1 MSAPVKPAKPGNTRV
16 TGKEQ
21 FYTPAQTALWVVDQV
36 LAALPDTRTRTWLEP
51 SAGTGS
57 FIDALAIRGLT
68 DVVGVDIEPHHD
80 EVVRANFLEW
90 TNSQTEMVAV
100 GNPPFGRNN
109 ALSIPFFNH
118 AATMCDVI
126 AFIVP
131 RSWRKWSVT
140 NRLDRSFHVVLD
152 HDLSINYV
160 NVTGDDVYAKNSLQT
175 CLQIWKKSTTLRDVV
190 KVPDSI
196 YVNKSTPQDA
206 DIAMRVFG
214 YGCGTVLT
222 EFPRVPNTTMMYL
235 KLLEPRA
242 LDALREID
250 FAPYYTNVA
259 YTPAL
264 AFSEIRFAL
273 DQYFATYS

>member
-1 MSAPVKPAKPGNTRV
+1 MSTVAKPVKLGNTRV

-21 FYTPAQTALWVVDQV
+21 FYTPPDTAAWVVDRV
-36 LAALPDTRTRTWLEP
+36 LATIPNTRKKTWLEP
-51 SAGTGS
+51 SAGTGA
-57 FIDALAIRGLT
+57 FIDALAACKIT
-68 DVVGVDIEPHHD
+68 DVIGIDIEPHHRS
-80 EVVRANFLEW
+80 VVTGDFLSW
-90 TNSQTEMVAV
+90 TTQAHGMVAV

-140 NRLDRSFHVVLD
+140 NRLDRSFQLIVD
-152 HDLSINYV
+152 EDLSINYV
-160 NVTGDDVYAKNSLQT
+160 NVAGVDVYGKNNLQT
-175 CLQIWKKSTTLRDVV
+175 CLQIWKKSTVLRDLV
-190 KVPDSI
+190 KVPDSV
-196 YVNKSTPQDA
+196 YVSKSTPQNA

-235 KLLEPRA
+235 ELIDPRA

-273 DQYFATYS
+273 DKYFATC